1 MHNCGLDKS
10 KLIKIRGNINKQEQ
24 DIFSMPLHFLSQNKL
39 NFKITNLVHV
49 HVEEYLN
56 NLVQLI
62 SKYTCIFFLK

>member
-1 MHNCGLDKS
+1 MGSTRSEDK
-10 KLIKIRGNINKQEQ
+10 Q
-24 DIFSMPLHFLSQNKL
+24 DILVWYGGRTQNKL
-39 NFKITNLVHV
+39 NFKIKNLVHV